1 MKTVIPKEARMYI
14 IPLSY
19 LREGTRFVAHGGN
32 NSTFTGITVMDGH
45 AVSDRYG
52 LRQGNPYYHNNPDEN
67 YINVKIDG
75 VNYGGHP
82 CDRDELGNRLTINS
96 SIYESDNLR
105 IFVNKDAYDRYK
117 EDLNWNSEKGKEDQ
131 RAYQKAALVAELEKI
146 KKKIEEL

>member
-1 MKTVIPKEARMYI
+1 MKTVIPKEARLYI

-32 NSTFTGITVMDGH
+32 NSTFTGVTTMDGH

-52 LRQGNPYYHNNPDEN
+52 LRQGNTYYSDNPERN

-75 VNYGGHP
+75 VRYGDHP
-82 CDRDELGNRLTINS
+82 CDRDELGNRLPINS
-96 SIYESDNLR
+96 GIYESDNLR

-117 EDLNWNSEKGKEDQ
+117 KDLDWNSEKGKEDQ
-131 RAYQKAALVAELEKI
+131 RAYRKAVLVAKMEALTKELEN
-146 KKKIEEL
+146 L